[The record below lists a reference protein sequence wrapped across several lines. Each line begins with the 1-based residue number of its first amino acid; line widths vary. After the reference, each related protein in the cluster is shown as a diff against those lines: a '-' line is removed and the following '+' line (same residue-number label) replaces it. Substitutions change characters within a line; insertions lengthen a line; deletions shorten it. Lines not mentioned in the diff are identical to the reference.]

1 MKNVYVIAG
10 GISKFAKA
18 RPDKTF
24 PAIVK
29 ESYALLL
36 EDLGIEPKQAFELI
50 DGTVASYFSDHFFT
64 PDTVGQPAGKRANHK

>member
-1 MKNVYVIAG
+1 MTYAGYIYHNKPALSDKIKNMRNVYVIAG

-29 ESYALLL
+29 ESYELLL
-36 EDLGIEPKQAFELI
+36 EDLGIEPRQAFEC
-50 DGTVASYFSDHFFT
+50 
-64 PDTVGQPAGKRANHK
+64 QC